1 MSNELQPTPEQ
12 TYFLTKREEVNNVLI
27 LPTKSFL
34 QKTYEFKKL
43 SEHKKDPHFIFLIGG
58 WIIQTCFLMQIK
70 NPVETYV
77 KQDIVNMLSG
87 FWGNLSFEEII
98 KAFEL
103 ERHGVYKER
112 TEHFQLFDCNY
123 ISQILKKYQNWKREG
138 KTEHNISSSQN
149 QQASS
154 ISLEEQKKIMD
165 SAIMRMY
172 NEFLESG
179 EVSIPCSYIFDELY
193 YREVLKASEYKFEF
207 YRKIAE
213 RDVKNQVKSIA
224 AVDKTEYNSVKETIQ
239 DIEKNHKHE
248 KVLAYAKRLVLYD
261 FFKKIKDENLDINLI
276 IS

>member
-70 NPVETYV
+70 NPVETFV
-77 KQDIVNMLSG
+77 KQDIFNILTGYWS
-87 FWGNLSFEEII
+87 NLSIEELI

-103 ERHGVYKER
+103 ERAGAYNER
-112 TEHFQLFDCNY
+112 TEHFQLFDSTY
-123 ISQILKKYQNWKREG
+123 ISKILKKYQNWKREG
-138 KTEHNISSSQN
+138 KIEYNISSSQN
-149 QQASS
+149 QQPSS
-154 ISLEEQKKIMD
+154 ISAEEQKKIMD
-165 SAIMRMY
+165 SAIIRMY

-179 EVSIPCSYIFDELY
+179 EVSIPCSFIFDELY
-193 YREVLKASEYKFEF
+193 YREVLKASEYKFDV

-213 RDVKNQVKSIA
+213 REVKSQVKSIA
-224 AVDKTEYNSVKETIQ
+224 AIDKTEYNSVKETIQ
-239 DIEKNHKHE
+239 DIEKNHKNE
-248 KVLAYAKRLVLYD
+248 KVLAHAKRLVLHD
-261 FFKKIKDENLDINLI
+261 FFKKVKDENLDINLI